1 MGGGGEEEEEED
13 EGHDEA
19 DHHKKQRR
27 LPVHLKLLQLTFS
40 FLSWT
45 ACPLLLPMNLIY
57 GDLCLITAAPNSYSF
72 LMKPFQKCVKEMQES
87 ACHKQCKTL
96 SLSGF

>member
-57 GDLCLITAAPNSYSF
+57 GDLCLITAAPNGYSF
-72 LMKPFQKCVKEMQES
+72 FFNFNE
-87 ACHKQCKTL
+87 TL
-96 SLSGF
+96 SEMCERNAGKCLPQTR